1 MIVVYSDL
9 TFQPTG
15 SQRVANTQ
23 LNNDTQKELVPEFY
37 KIIYY
42 INRRVTRHTLKSS
55 LFRVKHLGSSRLK
68 GYFGLDF

>member
-1 MIVVYSDL
+1 MNVVYSDL
-9 TFQPTG
+9 PFHPTE